1 MDLRMVLIAWKYII
15 GTVYLVNKE
24 EVNLREELTVT

>member
-1 MDLRMVLIAWKYII
+1 MDLRTVLIAWKYII

-24 EVNLREELTVT
+24 EVDLREELTVT